1 MAALFC
7 ALASTTNTIANGPNF
22 SHGPLPPLVLF
33 PLYAPSAFRTDERH
47 TVLVSPPQDGMAS
60 ICWHK
65 TELNVEFSIN
75 NYKIDSSVEMRN
87 PWTGKYIVPRIVE
100 MEGLHSSRAQWHGQ
114 QWVLSSRR
122 QLQWIHSI
130 SVRIARYIFQYKFQR
145 KTDKLQI
152 GSFSYLGKL
161 PQQTV
166 NSLSWEAFD
175 CLSGTGGCFFP
186 FEPFHHRNV
195 AFILTKPPS
204 MLRFPSTPG
213 LHFRPWFAHPP
224 PFLSAS
230 GFLPCH
236 ACDVML
242 GLASN
247 T

>member
-1 MAALFC
+1 M
-7 ALASTTNTIANGPNF
+7 G
-22 SHGPLPPLVLF
+22 
-33 PLYAPSAFRTDERH
+33 
-47 TVLVSPPQDGMAS
+47 
-60 ICWHK
+60 
-65 TELNVEFSIN
+65 
-75 NYKIDSSVEMRN
+75 N

-114 QWVLSSRR
+114 QWVLSWRR

-175 CLSGTGGCFFP
+175 CLSRTGCCFSLPLWAFSSCG
-186 FEPFHHRNV
+186 NV
-195 AFILTKPPS
+195 TFILTKPPS

-224 PFLSAS
+224 SLPFSFRIFAM
-230 GFLPCH
+230 PCMWCH
-236 ACDVML
+236 V
-242 GLASN
+242 G
-247 T
+247 TG